1 MHTDATYFLYFLY
14 QRLPFPLISP
24 PFPHRCYIFPSFPVP
39 SLPHSQPFCPFA
51 PRCYIFPLFL
61 VPPPPF
67 SPHIPPISAPLLH
80 ISIISCTIASTFP
93 TFLSF
98 CTPMLH
104 ISAISCTIA
113 TTFPTFPS
121 LLRTDATYFRN
132 FLHHRY
138 HISDLSF
145 PSAHRCYTFPL
156 FLVPSPLFSP
166 HITPISA
173 PMLHIS
179 TISRT
184 IAVYCASGRTT
195 ASTVHLSEPSANII
209 VTLSPAFLPRAPF
222 STTPSASV
230 ARTYPL

>member
-1 MHTDATYFLYFLY
+1 
-14 QRLPFPLISP
+14 
-24 PFPHRCYIFPSFPVP
+24 
-39 SLPHSQPFCPFA
+39 
-51 PRCYIFPLFL
+51 
-61 VPPPPF
+61 
-67 SPHIPPISAPLLH
+67 
-80 ISIISCTIASTFP
+80 
-93 TFLSF
+93 
-98 CTPMLH
+98 MLH
-104 ISAISCTIA
+104 ISSISCTNA
-113 TTFPTFPS
+113 SLFPS
-121 LLRTDATYFRN
+121 YHPHFRTVATYFHHFLYHRFHISNLSVLLHTDATYFRN

-173 PMLHIS
+173 PLLHIS
-179 TISRT
+179 AISRT

-209 VTLSPAFLPRAPF
+209 ATLSPAFLPRAPF